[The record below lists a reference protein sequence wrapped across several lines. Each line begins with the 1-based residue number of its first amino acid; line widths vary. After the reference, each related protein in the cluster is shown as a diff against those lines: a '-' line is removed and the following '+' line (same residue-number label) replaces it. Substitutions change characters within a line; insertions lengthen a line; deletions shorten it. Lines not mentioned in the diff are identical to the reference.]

1 MGTQATHQIGQTI
14 YALLKERGLTQQ
26 SLAENLGISKQV
38 MNKIINGKKVMNV
51 NELAQIAQVL
61 RFSTD
66 ALLADLVSP
75 PASNTPVFASKGVAV
90 SDEDK
95 ETLEV
100 LRTIIGEIRLLEGLL
115 DE

>member
-1 MGTQATHQIGQTI
+1 MGTQATYQIGQTI

-61 RFSTD
+61 RISTD
-66 ALLADLVSP
+66 ALLVDLVSP
-75 PASNTPVFASKGVAV
+75 PASNTPVFAFKGVAV
-90 SDEDK
+90 SDEDN
-95 ETLEV
+95 EMLEV